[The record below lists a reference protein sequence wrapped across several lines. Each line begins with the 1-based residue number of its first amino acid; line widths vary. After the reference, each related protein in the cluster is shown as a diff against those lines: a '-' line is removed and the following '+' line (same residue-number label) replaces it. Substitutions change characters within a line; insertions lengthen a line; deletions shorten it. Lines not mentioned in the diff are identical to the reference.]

1 MARNY
6 INNKDLYSH
15 MIEYKNKLTI
25 DKDTKIPN
33 YIGQAI
39 ILICNNLSKKINF
52 VGYSYKTDMIS
63 DAICDCVAAV
73 NNFNPDKTQNPFA
86 YFTQI
91 AWNAFIRRID
101 KEKKQ
106 NAIKHKNYL
115 NSMMNINI
123 NDGEVNN
130 IKSDDISYNIVDS
143 YEKTLTKTKTNVK
156 LKGIE
161 KFQETSDEK
170 RTHGAYSS

>member
-1 MARNY
+1 MSRNY
-6 INNKDLYSH
+6 INNKDLYIH
-15 MIEYKNKLTI
+15 MVEHSIKLKNNKNAEIT
-25 DKDTKIPN
+25 N

-52 VGYSYKTDMIS
+52 VGYSYKSDMIS

-73 NNFNPDKTQNPFA
+73 NNFNPEKTQNPFA

-106 NAIKHKNYL
+106 TAIKHKNYL
-115 NSMMNINI
+115 NSMLNIKI
-123 NDGEVNN
+123 QEGESNH
-130 IKSDDISYNIVDS
+130 IKSDDISHTIVDS
-143 YEKTLTKTKTNVK
+143 YEKNLTKKKTYVK

-161 KFQETSDEK
+161 KFQENNDEK
-170 RTHGAYSS
+170 RTHGSYSS